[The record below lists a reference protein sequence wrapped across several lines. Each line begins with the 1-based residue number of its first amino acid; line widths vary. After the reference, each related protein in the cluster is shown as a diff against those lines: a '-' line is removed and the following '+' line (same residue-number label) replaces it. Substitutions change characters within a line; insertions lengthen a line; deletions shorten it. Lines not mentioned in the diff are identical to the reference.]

1 LIKTTNHQPT
11 MKPNWKPTL
20 GEFSKALPGSVALNF
35 SESGGEN
42 CSTTCQALKLGVCYA
57 VHVEKMKPSVQK
69 SGERKR
75 EFGFAALCRA
85 YRAQILRRVA
95 KGEKIPWLRI
105 STFGS
110 VPNRP
115 LTAEEVSAFVDLVRA
130 VPAETPIHFP
140 VESKAKAERFR
151 ALAHAHGLRYVVR
164 ESCQSTE
171 SALRS
176 NDAGLPSSRIVYAG
190 KTKKERLANAARLAK
205 SLKNARV
212 CPAIASTINRR
223 PNPIKCG
230 QCNFCAR
237 PDVATVLYPQH

>member
-1 LIKTTNHQPT
+1 MTTTTTTP
-11 MKPNWKPTL
+11 KNWKPSL
-20 GEFSKALPGSVALNF
+20 GEFSKGVAGSVALNF
-35 SESGGEN
+35 SESGGAN
-42 CSTTCQALKLGVCYA
+42 CSAACQALKLGVCYA
-57 VHVEKMKPSVQK
+57 VHVERMKPSVQK

-75 EFGFAALCRA
+75 EMGFAPLCRA
-85 YRAQILRRVA
+85 YCDLILRRLA
-95 KGEKIPWLRI
+95 KGREIPWLRI

-115 LTAEEVSAFVDLVRA
+115 LTSEEVLAFVDLMRS
-130 VPAETPIHFP
+130 VPAETPVHFP

-151 ALAHAHGLRYVVR
+151 ALAHAHGLAYVVR
-164 ESCQSTE
+164 ESCQSDD
-171 SALRS
+171 SMIRS

-190 KTKKERLANAARLAK
+190 TTKKERLANATRLAK

-230 QCNFCAR
+230 QCNFCSRA
-237 PDVATVLYPQH
+237 DIATVLYPQH

>member
-1 LIKTTNHQPT
+1 MTTKTKTPA
-11 MKPNWKPTL
+11 NWKPSL
-20 GEFSKALPGSVALNF
+20 GEFSKGVEGSVALNW
-35 SESGGEN
+35 SESGGSY
-42 CSTTCQALKLGVCYA
+42 CSVKCEALKRNVCYA

-75 EFGFAALCRA
+75 EMGFASLCRA
-85 YRAQILRRVA
+85 YRLLILRRLA
-95 KGEKIPWLRI
+95 KGKAIPWLRI

-115 LTAEEVSAFVDLVRA
+115 LTSEEVLAFVDLMRA
-130 VPAETPIHFP
+130 VPAETPVHFP

-151 ALAHAHGLRYVVR
+151 ALAHAHGLTYVVR
-164 ESCQSTE
+164 ESCQSDD
-171 SALRS
+171 SMIRS

-190 KTKKERLANAARLAK
+190 TTKRERLENATRLAK

-230 QCNFCAR
+230 QCNFCSRA
-237 PDVATVLYPQH
+237 DITTVLYPQH

>member
-1 LIKTTNHQPT
+1 
-11 MKPNWKPTL
+11 
-20 GEFSKALPGSVALNF
+20 
-35 SESGGEN
+35 
-42 CSTTCQALKLGVCYA
+42 
-57 VHVEKMKPSVQK
+57 VEKIKPSVQK

-75 EFGFAALCRA
+75 ELGFAALCRA
-85 YRAQILRRVA
+85 YRVQILRRVA
-95 KGEKIPWLRI
+95 KGETIPWLRI

-115 LTAEEVSAFVDLVRA
+115 LTGEEVSAFVDLIRA

-164 ESCQSTE
+164 ESCQSNE
-171 SALRS
+171 SMIRS

-190 KTKKERLANAARLAK
+190 ATKRERLANATRLAK

-223 PNPIKCG
+223 PNPVKCG
-230 QCNFCAR
+230 QCNFCVR
-237 PDVATVLYPQH
+237 PDVTTVLYPQH

>member
-1 LIKTTNHQPT
+1 MTTTTTTP
-11 MKPNWKPTL
+11 KNWKPSL
-20 GEFSKALPGSVALNF
+20 GEFSKGVPGSVALNF
-35 SESGGEN
+35 SESGGVN
-42 CSTTCQALKLGVCYA
+42 CSSTCQALKLGVCYA

-75 EFGFAALCRA
+75 EMGFADLCRS
-85 YRAQILRRVA
+85 YRTLILRRLA
-95 KGEKIPWLRI
+95 KGREIPWLRI

-115 LTAEEVSAFVDLVRA
+115 LTSEEVIAFVDLMRA
-130 VPAETPIHFP
+130 IPAETPVHFP

-151 ALAHAHGLRYVVR
+151 ALAHAHGLSYVVR
-164 ESCQSTE
+164 ESCQSDD
-171 SALRS
+171 SMIRS

-190 KTKKERLANAARLAK
+190 TTKKERLANAVRLAK

-230 QCNFCAR
+230 QCNFCSR
-237 PDVATVLYPQH
+237 PDIVTVLYPQH